1 MRSGKVDFDE
11 VHEYENYKNIEVF
24 TTGFGKKPH
33 PRRTFITTNGFVREG
48 VLDDYLSKSLDILSG
63 AMEDDEGWLPFICR
77 LDKEEEA
84 DDPAMWHKAN
94 PSLEYLPNL
103 QREIKKEYGQYKR
116 GESSLSFMTK
126 RMNLPKTDLE
136 THVTAWEN
144 VLATNRPLPDLTG
157 MRCVVGIDYA
167 EITDFA
173 SAGFLFREGETR
185 FWFPHAW
192 LCAQSRDLSRI
203 KAPWREWAAA
213 GLLTVVDDVEINPD
227 LIAAWIEEKGRMY
240 CVEKIALDNF
250 RLGLMRR
257 SLKEIGFDAASQSG
271 KRLFLC
277 RKTGEMKIA
286 PVVESMF
293 ANHNIIWGD
302 NPLMRWATN
311 NTKIE
316 RDKSTGN
323 MTFGK
328 IEPKSR
334 KNDPFMALIAAMQVE
349 DVLDNGPSRDL
360 SGIEILT
367 F

>member
-1 MRSGKVDFDE
+1 
-11 VHEYENYKNIEVF
+11 
-24 TTGFGKKPH
+24 
-33 PRRTFITTNGFVREG
+33 
-48 VLDDYLSKSLDILSG
+48 
-63 AMEDDEGWLPFICR
+63 
-77 LDKEEEA
+77 
-84 DDPAMWHKAN
+84 
-94 PSLEYLPNL
+94 
-103 QREIKKEYGQYKR
+103 
-116 GESSLSFMTK
+116 
-126 RMNLPKTDLE
+126 
-136 THVTAWEN
+136 
-144 VLATNRPLPDLTG
+144 
-157 MRCVVGIDYA
+157 
-167 EITDFA
+167 
-173 SAGFLFREGETR
+173 
-185 FWFPHAW
+185 
-192 LCAQSRDLSRI
+192 
-203 KAPWREWAAA
+203 
-213 GLLTVVDDVEINPD
+213 
-227 LIAAWIEEKGRMY
+227 
-240 CVEKIALDNF
+240 
-250 RLGLMRR
+250 MRR